1 MDISTLNHAVL
12 AAKPYLQNGRVA
24 DYIPALR
31 EADAQHLGVAV
42 ADTGGAVIGAG
53 DCQVSF
59 SIQSVSKIFSLA
71 CVLRQRGLDAVLQH
85 VGMEPSG
92 NPFYSLVQLE
102 YESGKPRNPFINAGA
117 IAVTSLLPGQTA
129 GEKSEFLCRF
139 LSEISGTPIAVNEK
153 VYFSEYETS
162 HRNRAVAHFMKHFG
176 NLEGNVEEAVNA
188 YFQQCSITMDAVTLA
203 RLGLFLAHHGT
214 DPVSGKTIVDAKSQ
228 RFLLAMMTMCGLY
241 DASGEF
247 AVRVGLP
254 AKSGVG
260 GGIFAVVPG
269 RYTIVTFGPALDDK
283 GNSIG
288 GIQILEHLSSA
299 CQLSSWV

>member
-1 MDISTLNHAVL
+1 MDISTLDHAL
-12 AAKPYLQNGRVA
+12 TTARPHLKNGHVA

-31 EADAQHLGVAV
+31 EANPLHLGIAV
-42 ADTGGAVIGAG
+42 TDTDGRITEAG
-53 DCQVSF
+53 DSQVSF
-59 SIQSVSKIFSLA
+59 SIQSISKIFSLA
-71 CVLRQRGLDAVLQH
+71 CVLQLRGLDTVLQH

-139 LSEISGTPIAVNEK
+139 LSEISGTPIAVNER

-176 NLEGNVEEAVNA
+176 NIEGDVEEAVNA
-188 YFQQCSITMDAVTLA
+188 YFQQCSITMDAAALA
-203 RLGLFLAHHGT
+203 RLGLFLANRGT
-214 DPVSGKTIVDAKSQ
+214 DPASGKRILDAKGQ
-228 RFLLAMMTMCGLY
+228 RFILTMMTACGLY

-269 RYTIVTFGPALDDK
+269 RYVIVTFGPALDEK

-288 GIQILEHLSSA
+288 GIHALEHLSST
-299 CQLSSWV
+299 CELSSLV